1 MRKIFAYSIIAL
13 LSLCA
18 ACTRGDDKVGG
29 AEKRAVL
36 ELDNDKITVS
46 PDGGEFEV
54 IVRTSDAWTLKGNP
68 GSEWCEP
75 SIVAGEANLE
85 GTAVAF
91 CVDMTYDNREAIFWF
106 ECKGVSRQLRVT
118 QQAKAVIF
126 PDENNHFDVPAEG
139 ARAELAFD
147 STYPC
152 TVIIPD
158 EAKSWVEKISTRAL
172 EPHVIELNIKANDTY
187 ALRET
192 TVTVVVVDHND
203 VYAEYTISQEQN
215 DAILAGDDNIF
226 NVEATGA
233 KLRIDFQAN
242 VEWRLVISEEGED
255 WINEVQNTRAL
266 SDEYVE
272 LEVLANEEYSSR
284 SATVKI
290 VGVEDDTLYQEYTI
304 VQAQK
309 DAIIA
314 EIVEH
319 TIDAEGGSVEIE
331 FDTNVDYDIVISEG
345 VDWIT
350 LAQEVETRALESRS
364 AVLAIAK
371 NEGYDGREATVKV
384 VMSGNEE
391 LYAEYRIIQLQRD
404 AVQAGDSGVEIAVA
418 STGDDITISY
428 LTNVACRVVIPED
441 IDWISLQQTRG
452 LEAQSVVLNVA
463 ANTTHDSREGVVTVE
478 SEDGKLSVEYTII
491 QAQMDDIILDG
502 DKIEATVNGGSVELG
517 YKANIGC
524 EVVIPEE
531 AQAWISVVEPEATR
545 GLEEYNLLLVIAPN
559 PEFESRETTISI
571 KGAGINRDIKV
582 SQEAKRLEV
591 ATTEYNIDFEAT
603 SIEVDVDTNIEYD
616 VIIAEECDWIEAVVS
631 DDRLV
636 LNVVENA
643 TIYDR
648 SATVTLRHGEKDVVL
663 SILQRGDEGVLEVD
677 EEYVVA
683 GLDTEVVVEFKSNF
697 YYEVV
702 IPEEC
707 DWLTYP
713 ATRAEVN
720 SHSVKFALTTNP
732 KVYNRSADITIM
744 DIKGSVSKVVRIT
757 QLGSPLLAVVEV
769 ADNEIAYISSDGKI
783 VTPKASSFGSTFM
796 LENKYEDGYG
806 RMLFSDA
813 VTRIGDGVFEG
824 CTTIEQIA
832 IPQSIAEIGTC
843 AFSGCSSLISVS
855 VPSVVATI
863 GSGAFKGCGA
873 LRDILF
879 AGNSELGAIG
889 NEVFRGCSSV
899 VSIALPD
906 SVSEIGDSAFFGC
919 SALKEVKI
927 GEQTELVSIGSRAFE
942 HCVAL
947 ESISIPEHLSTLAD
961 RAFAYCRSLTS
972 ITLPDSLTSIGGSAF
987 YSCSMLESIT
997 LGRNVETIGNS
1008 AFSQCVNLIDILLPD
1023 SLRVIGN
1030 NIFGGCQSLINI
1042 AIPDNVARIPEC
1054 AFLNCSKL
1062 ENLTFGMGVEHIGL
1076 SAFSGCGSLKDIVL
1090 PEGVTTIENSAF
1102 YGCAALQSVVI
1113 PTTATTIGK
1122 SAFTGCTGELTLKV
1136 NVENRTSST
1145 DGVFYGSK
1153 FSKVVIGN
1161 NVTAVGDYAFYGCKS
1176 IDSVVFGEAVET
1188 VGNYSFY
1195 GCTSVTSLAIPQGVR
1210 RIGEAAF
1217 KGCSTLTEVIFA
1229 EDSLLDIID
1238 KDAFSGCSLL
1248 GSIHIPNGVRTL
1260 GNSAFSGCS
1269 STTTVV
1275 VPASV
1280 NSIGESVFKGCSG
1293 ELTLNV
1299 VVADAASS
1307 TEGAFYGNNFTKVV
1321 IGSGVDHIG
1330 AYAFSDS
1337 NTIQSVELCADIA
1350 TIGDYAFNGC
1360 SALDA
1365 VTLPK
1370 GVTTIGNNAFSGCSA
1385 LTSLAIPQSVETIGE
1400 AAFNSCYALIEF
1412 AFAEDALLSTIGDYA
1427 FNGCNLIT
1435 KIDIPAG
1442 VNTIGEGAF
1451 SGCSNVA
1458 KFVIPDS
1465 VTNIGKSAFKGCA
1478 GELVLNVDVANVA
1491 SGADS
1496 IFYGSK
1502 FSNVI
1507 VGAGV
1512 SEIGDYAFSG
1522 CNTIQSIELGADVT
1536 TIGKYAFNECAS
1548 LGSVAVP
1555 KAVTTIGAAAFKGC
1569 LALADVTFAEESL
1582 LGEISEESFSGCSSL
1597 KSVAIPALVTAIGDS
1612 AFYGCVALEA
1622 VNIPAGVKSI
1632 GEAAFLGDS
1641 AIATITF
1648 AEESVLDSIG
1658 KEAFRNCS
1666 KVRFVEIPN
1675 SVTVIAE
1682 SAFSGCVSLV
1692 NAILGT
1698 GMQSIGDTAFY
1709 GCNRLGIVYSNAI
1722 EPPMLGAE
1730 VFDDCAEELTI
1741 YVPSSSLADYKAEWV
1756 DYVRKIV
1763 ISELE

>member
-18 ACTRGDDKVGG
+18 ACTSGDDKVGG

-172 EPHVIELNIKANDTY
+172 ESHVIELNIKANDTY

-192 TVTVVVVDHND
+192 TVTVVMVDNND

-215 DAILAGDDNIF
+215 DAILAGEDNTF
-226 NVEATGA
+226 NVEAAGA
-233 KLRIDFQAN
+233 KLRIDFQTN

-272 LEVLANEEYSSR
+272 LEVLANEEHSSR

-309 DAIIA
+309 DAIIFEDDCVYA
-314 EIVEH
+314 TVS
-319 TIDAEGGSVEIE
+319 GGSGNIPYMSNVECE
-331 FDTNVDYDIVISEG
+331 VVIPVE
-345 VDWIT
+345 WIT
-350 LAQEVETRALESRS
+350 IAEPEETRALEERM
-364 AVLAIAK
+364 LQ
-371 NEGYDGREATVKV
+371 
-384 VMSGNEE
+384 
-391 LYAEYRIIQLQRD
+391 II
-404 AVQAGDSGVEIAVA
+404 
-418 STGDDITISY
+418 
-428 LTNVACRVVIPED
+428 
-441 IDWISLQQTRG
+441 
-452 LEAQSVVLNVA
+452 
-463 ANTTHDSREGVVTVE
+463 
-478 SEDGKLSVEYTII
+478 
-491 QAQMDDIILDG
+491 
-502 DKIEATVNGGSVELG
+502 
-517 YKANIGC
+517 
-524 EVVIPEE
+524 
-531 AQAWISVVEPEATR
+531 
-545 GLEEYNLLLVIAPN
+545 IAPN
-559 PEFESRETTISI
+559 PTFEAREATIAI
-571 KGAGINRDIKV
+571 KGGDATRDILV
-582 SQEAKRLEV
+582 MQDGKRLEV

-603 SIEVDVDTNIEYD
+603 SIEVDVDTNIKYD

-636 LNVVENA
+636 LNVAENA

-648 SATVTLRHGEKDVVL
+648 STTVTLRHGEKDVVL

-697 YYEVV
+697 DYEVV

-713 ATRAEVN
+713 ATRAAVN

-843 AFSGCSSLISVS
+843 AFSDCSSLISVS
-855 VPSVVATI
+855 VPSVVTTI

-899 VSIALPD
+899 VSVALPD

-927 GEQTELVSIGSRAFE
+927 GAQTELVSIGSRAFE

-947 ESISIPEHLSTLAD
+947 ESISIPKHLSTLAD

-972 ITLPDSLTSIGGSAF
+972 VTLPDSLTSIGGSAF
-987 YSCSMLESIT
+987 YSCSMLESVT
-997 LGRNVETIGNS
+997 LGRSVETIGNS

-1030 NIFGGCQSLINI
+1030 NIFGGCQSLIKI
-1042 AIPDNVARIPEC
+1042 AIPDNVARISEC

-1062 ENLTFGMGVEHIGL
+1062 ESLTFGMGVEHIGL
-1076 SAFSGCGSLKDIVL
+1076 SAFSGCGSLKDILL

-1102 YGCAALQSVVI
+1102 YGCTALQSVVI

-1136 NVENRTSST
+1136 NVENRTSSA

-1217 KGCSTLTEVIFA
+1217 KGCSTLAEVIFA

-1248 GSIHIPNGVRTL
+1248 GFIHIPNGVRTL
-1260 GNSAFSGCS
+1260 GDSAFSGCS

-1299 VVADAASS
+1299 DVADAASS
-1307 TEGAFYGNNFTKVV
+1307 TEGAFHGNNFTKVV

-1365 VTLPK
+1365 VALPN

-1385 LTSLAIPQSVETIGE
+1385 LTSLAIPQSVETIGN
-1400 AAFNSCYALIEF
+1400 AAFQSCYALTEL

-1478 GELVLNVDVANVA
+1478 GELVLNVDVANVE

-1502 FSNVI
+1502 FSNVT

-1512 SEIGDYAFSG
+1512 SVIGDYAFSG
-1522 CNTIQSIELGADVT
+1522 CNTIQSIELGAKVT
-1536 TIGKYAFNECAS
+1536 TIGKYAFNECTS

-1569 LALADVTFAEESL
+1569 LALADATFAEESL

-1722 EPPMLGAE
+1722 EPPMLGTE

-1741 YVPSSSLADYKAEWV
+1741 YVPSSSLADYKAKWV